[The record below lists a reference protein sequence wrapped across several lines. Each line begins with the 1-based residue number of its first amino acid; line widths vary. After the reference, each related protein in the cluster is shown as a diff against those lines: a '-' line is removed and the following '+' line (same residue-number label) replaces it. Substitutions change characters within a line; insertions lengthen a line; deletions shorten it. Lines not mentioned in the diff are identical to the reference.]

1 MRLDTGIRQTASQGL
16 YQSLGFRRIK
26 AYYELPRKLEDYLVF
41 MELNLQS

>member
-1 MRLDTGIRQTASQGL
+1 LTLAVEGM
-16 YQSLGFRRIK
+16 